1 MRCVKICVP
10 DYYVV
15 KLINDVDSI
24 LNKRVYNKGVK
35 VIVWHN
41 EILNNY
47 WVVNSDDVLGYE
59 NCEQLYKLEVREIIK

>member
-1 MRCVKICVP
+1 MCVP

-41 EILNNY
+41 ETLNNY
-47 WVVNSDDVLGYE
+47 WVVSSDDVLGYE

>member
-1 MRCVKICVP
+1 MCVP

-35 VIVWHN
+35 VIVWH
-41 EILNNY
+41 
-47 WVVNSDDVLGYE
+47 S
-59 NCEQLYKLEVREIIK
+59 QLLTT

>member
-1 MRCVKICVP
+1 MCVP
-10 DYYVV
+10 GYYVV